1 MDVRHLASAHPEWR
15 AVFDDDSL
23 VRVAAWAVVVEEGE
37 QRVVGII
44 VDPNDPSRLIPA
56 PEAVTPEGSV
66 FVRYARRA

>member
-15 AVFDDDSL
+15 AVFDDESL
-23 VRVAAWAVVVEEGE
+23 VRVAAWAVVVEGDD
-37 QRVVGII
+37 QQVVGMV

-66 FVRYARRA
+66 FVRYARRP

>member
-1 MDVRHLASAHPEWR
+1 MDVRQLASAHPEWR
-15 AVFDDDSL
+15 AVFDDESL
-23 VRVAAWAVVVEEGE
+23 VRIAAWAVVVEDDE

-44 VDPNDPSRLIPA
+44 VDPNDPSRMIPA

>member
-23 VRVAAWAVVVEEGE
+23 VRVAAWAVVAEGDE

-56 PEAVTPEGSV
+56 PDAETPEGHL
-66 FVRYARRA
+66 FVRYARRP